1 MSEANGFDQW
11 VLSLLSVQFFLN
23 SFFGYFLKFHKYDYY
38 HMRENNIKMFLT
50 FSHPRHFLEPLQGG
64 ISEVSREMSSN
75 GQVVFMCR
83 F

>member
-1 MSEANGFDQW
+1 MSEVNGFDQW
-11 VLSLLSVQFFLN
+11 VLSLLSVHIFFKL
-23 SFFGYFLKFHKYDYY
+23 FFCYSLKFYKYDYY
-38 HMRENNIKMFLT
+38 HMRENNIKVFLT
-50 FSHPRHFLEPLQGG
+50 FSHPRHFPEPLRGG